1 MFAKMDNPFFEI
13 NNAFIAQDKGNLL
26 HKDTAKINVCKRVI
40 IKLHYKSY
48 KKFNLIL
55 FL

>member
-1 MFAKMDNPFFEI
+1 MEDSFFEI

-26 HKDTAKINVCKRVI
+26 HKDTAKINVCKRAI

-48 KKFNLIL
+48 KKFKFNLIL
-55 FL
+55 SL